1 MSLRRTA
8 TAALIL
14 SLVLTSAHGLWAIQ
28 AGAQEG
34 AAATTSNATG
44 GAVTPEYRGLGPGQ
58 PGWPDCPYGPDGPG
72 PDGTPPH
79 WGWWDDDEDE
89 DVF

>member
-1 MSLRRTA
+1 MSLRRMA

-14 SLVLTSAHGLWAIQ
+14 SLVLTLAHGMWAIQ
-28 AGAQEG
+28 VGAQEG
-34 AAATTSNATG
+34 AAASSSSNATG

-58 PGWPDCPYGPDGPG
+58 PGWSDCPYWPDGLR
-72 PDGTPPH
+72 DGTGPH

-89 DVF
+89 DI